1 MQIFED
7 INNLQKLLKTLQNK
21 GQTIG
26 FVPTMGALH
35 EGHLSLIEQSTQEND
50 YTVVSIYVNPT
61 QFNNASD
68 LENYPRTLEEDA
80 EKLETV
86 GCDFL
91 FFPNNKTMYPQK
103 TSLFFDF
110 GDLERRME
118 GAFREGH
125 FNGVAL
131 VVSKLFNIVKPNR
144 AYFGQ
149 KDWQQYL
156 IIKALKE
163 NLFFDLEVIAC
174 PIKRE
179 VGGLAMSSRN
189 MRLNVAQRKE
199 SVALYQAL
207 NLAKKMLQEEK
218 ASIKRTQVAVNKFLE
233 KFTLVQLEYFE
244 VVNSQNLKPIEN
256 IDKSQEVALCMAAY
270 LGEVRLIDNIIFQL

>member
-1 MQIFED
+1 MQIFEK
-7 INNLQKLLKTLQNK
+7 ITNLQETLKTLQNQNK
-21 GQTIG
+21 SIG

-35 EGHLSLIEQSTQEND
+35 AGHLSLIEQSKQEND

-61 QFNNASD
+61 QFNNTSD
-68 LENYPRTLEEDA
+68 LEKYPRTLEDDSK
-80 EKLETV
+80 KLEEMS
-86 GCDFL
+86 CDFL
-91 FFPNNKTMYPQK
+91 FFPSNEIMYPQK
-103 TSLFFDF
+103 ASLSFSF
-110 GDLERRME
+110 GDLEKRME

-149 KDWQQYL
+149 KDLQQYL
-156 IIKALKE
+156 IIKTLKE

-179 VGGLAMSSRN
+179 EDGLAMSSRN
-189 MRLNVAQRKE
+189 MRLTLAQRKQA
-199 SVALYQAL
+199 VALFQAL
-207 NLAKKMLQEEK
+207 NLAKKMLSEQKVGIEN
-218 ASIKRTQVAVNKFLE
+218 TQKEISDFLE
-233 KFTLVQLEYFE
+233 KFSLVKLEYFE

-256 IDKSQEVALCMAAY
+256 IDSEKKIALCIAAY
-270 LGEVRLIDNIIFQL
+270 LGEVRLIDNMIVQL